1 MGGLRPIG
9 SEKLSGMDKIR
20 RIMEIATYDGNKGS
34 NLNEDKENVFSVKLA
49 DNIDYVIVKEKQGY
63 IIKES
68 FNGEIN
74 YLENIQER
82 KYYKSYSQA
91 LKRLNLV
98 AKEKNTLY
106 ENKKGT
112 SLFEESEKKKY
123 KLKLNKKTPQGDTGS
138 EDLPPP
144 APATPTTPAA
154 PATPTTPAAPA
165 VGATPPTP
173 APEAGAA
180 PALPLEEQGAPA
192 VDPNAQV
199 APPLPAP
206 AGAEVPADPTL
217 APPTPD
223 AGLEGGEGMEPTPEE
238 DMEMEPE
245 EGGEDK
251 KEEITFKLIQKLTGK
266 LAQKLRSYGEDKE
279 MSSDNIKYVINS
291 IISAIDVEALDED
304 DIEEIISRL
313 EGEEEDEEGMEDEI
327 DMEGEEP
334 MGGMGPEP
342 GLEGPPTAPEG
353 AQVVPGGEMAEGFKN
368 LSDAFVNKFKGAYSS
383 VLADKMMEGQ
393 RRGKRRKKHSYSESF
408 GESTV
413 DRIISSY
420 FNIKED
426 EYLIKEE
433 ETRKEI
439 EFIRRKNTV
448 EIKRLS
454 ESLRQER
461 MALKFIE
468 KYPKA
473 KLIGSTTKK
482 NLVFKQGLT
491 ERKIT
496 PEGKVL

>member
-123 KLKLNKKTPQGDTGS
+123 YLNLGDKKKEETKSETPT
-138 EDLPPP
+138 
-144 APATPTTPAA
+144 TPTTPAA
-154 PATPTTPAAPA
+154 PANPTTPAAPA

-291 IISAIDVEALDED
+291 IISAIDVEALDEE
-304 DIEEIISRL
+304 DIEEIINRL
-313 EGEEEDEEGMEDEI
+313 EGEDEEEGMEDEM
-327 DMEGEEP
+327 DMESEEEP

-342 GLEGPPTAPEG
+342 GLEGPPPAPEG
-353 AQVVPGGEMAEGFKN
+353 TVAPPTGEMAEGFKN

-439 EFIRRKNTV
+439 EFIKRKNTQ

>member
-9 SEKLSGMDKIR
+9 SEKLNGMDKIR
-20 RIMEIATYDGNKGS
+20 RIMEIAKYDGNKGS
-34 NLNEDKENVFSVKLA
+34 NLNEDKENVYSVRLA
-49 DNIDYVIVKEKQGY
+49 DNIDYVIVREKQGY

-112 SLFEESEKKKY
+112 ALFEQSEKKKY
-123 KLKLNKKTPQGDTGS
+123 YLNLNLGDKKKVETKS
-138 EDLPPP
+138 E
-144 APATPTTPAA
+144 TTPAP
-154 PATPTTPAAPA
+154 PA
-165 VGATPPTP
+165 
-173 APEAGAA
+173 
-180 PALPLEEQGAPA
+180 PLEEQGDPTL
-192 VDPNAQV
+192 DPNATAPAV
-199 APPLPAP
+199 APPLP
-206 AGAEVPADPTL
+206 GAET
-217 APPTPD
+217 APPLPVTEPMPD
-223 AGLEGGEGMEPTPEE
+223 AGLEGGEGMEPAPEE
-238 DMEMEPE
+238 ELGMEPE

-304 DIEEIISRL
+304 DIEEIINRL
-313 EGEEEDEEGMEDEI
+313 EGEEEEGEEGMEDEM
-327 DMEGEEP
+327 DMESEEDP
-334 MGGMGPEP
+334 MGGMGAEP
-342 GLEGPPTAPEG
+342 GLEGPPPAPEG
-353 AQVVPGGEMAEGFKN
+353 APVPAPGEMAEGFKN
-368 LSDAFVNKFKGAYSS
+368 LSDAFVKKFEGAYSS

-393 RRGKRRKKHSYSESF
+393 RRDRRRKKRSYSENI

-413 DRIISSY
+413 DRIISNY

-426 EYLIKEE
+426 EYIIKEE

-439 EFIRRKNTV
+439 EFIKRKNTS

-468 KYPKA
+468 KFPKA
-473 KLIGSTTKK
+473 KLIGSATKK

-496 PEGKVL
+496 PEGQVL

>member
-49 DNIDYVIVKEKQGY
+49 DNIDYVIVREKQGY

-112 SLFEESEKKKY
+112 HLFEQSEKKKY
-123 KLKLNKKTPQGDTGS
+123 YLDLGDKKKEETKSETPAVTEPIAQATT
-138 EDLPPP
+138 PTVPATPVAATPAPAPAVPAP
-144 APATPTTPAA
+144 APATPA
-154 PATPTTPAAPA
+154 
-165 VGATPPTP
+165 
-173 APEAGAA
+173 
-180 PALPLEEQGAPA
+180 PLEEQGDNAMDPTAPIPA
-192 VDPNAQV
+192 APVDPNAV
-199 APPLPAP
+199 ATPPADPNA
-206 AGAEVPADPTL
+206 VPADAMNPEV
-217 APPTPD
+217 
-223 AGLEGGEGMEPTPEE
+223 GLEGGEEMNPAPEE
-238 DMEMEPE
+238 DMDMESE
-245 EGGEDK
+245 DGGEGK

-291 IISAIDVEALDED
+291 IISAIDVESLDED
-304 DIEEIISRL
+304 DIEEIINRL
-313 EGEEEDEEGMEDEI
+313 EGEEEEGEEGMGSEEMDI
-327 DMEGEEP
+327 DNQDT

-342 GLEGPPTAPEG
+342 GLEGPPPTPEG
-353 AQVVPGGEMAEGFKN
+353 AAAPPTGEMAEGFKN

-393 RRGKRRKKHSYSESF
+393 RRDKRRKKHSYSES
-408 GESTV
+408 TV
-413 DRIISSY
+413 DKIISKY
-420 FNIKED
+420 FDIKED

-433 ETRKEI
+433 STRKEI
-439 EFIRRKNTV
+439 EFIKRKNTQ
-448 EIKRLS
+448 EIRRLS
-454 ESLRQER
+454 ESLKQER

-473 KLIGSTTKK
+473 RLIGSTTKK
-482 NLVFKQGLT
+482 NLVFKQGLN

-496 PEGKVL
+496 PDGKVL

>member
-1 MGGLRPIG
+1 VPTGG
-9 SEKLSGMDKIR
+9 
-20 RIMEIATYDGNKGS
+20 AT
-34 NLNEDKENVFSVKLA
+34 
-49 DNIDYVIVKEKQGY
+49 
-63 IIKES
+63 
-68 FNGEIN
+68 
-74 YLENIQER
+74 
-82 KYYKSYSQA
+82 
-91 LKRLNLV
+91 
-98 AKEKNTLY
+98 
-106 ENKKGT
+106 
-112 SLFEESEKKKY
+112 
-123 KLKLNKKTPQGDTGS
+123 
-138 EDLPPP
+138 PPP
-144 APATPTTPAA
+144 APA
-154 PATPTTPAAPA
+154 
-165 VGATPPTP
+165 
-173 APEAGAA
+173 AGTAQ
-180 PALPLEEQGAPA
+180 PLPLEEQGAPA

-206 AGAEVPADPTL
+206 EGAQTPADPTL
-217 APPTPD
+217 APPIPD
-223 AGLEGGEGMEPTPEE
+223 TGLEGVEGMEPTPEE

-304 DIEEIISRL
+304 DIEEIINRL
-313 EGEEEDEEGMEDEI
+313 EGEDEEEGMEDEM
-327 DMEGEEP
+327 DMESEEES

-342 GLEGPPTAPEG
+342 GLEGPPPAPEG
-353 AQVVPGGEMAEGFKN
+353 ASAVPAGEMAEGFKN

-383 VLADKMMEGQ
+383 VLADKMMESQ
-393 RRGKRRKKHSYSESF
+393 RRDRRRKKHSYSENI

-413 DRIISSY
+413 DKIISKY
-420 FNIKED
+420 FDIKED

-433 ETRKEI
+433 ETRKQI

-468 KYPKA
+468 KFPKA
-473 KLIGSTTKK
+473 KLIGSTTNR
-482 NLVFKQGLT
+482 NLVFKQGLN

-496 PEGKVL
+496 PDGKVL

>member
-20 RIMEIATYDGNKGS
+20 RIMEIATYNGNKGS

-74 YLENIQER
+74 YLENIKER
-82 KYYKSYSQA
+82 KYYKAYSQA

-112 SLFEESEKKKY
+112 PLFEQSEKKKY
-123 KLKLNKKTPQGDTGS
+123 YLDLGDKKKEETKSETPSVEPQTTQTTPAPVATTPTPIAPATPAPAPTVPAALEEQGDPNL
-138 EDLPPP
+138 DPNAAPVPP
-144 APATPTTPAA
+144 APAA
-154 PATPTTPAAPA
+154 P
-165 VGATPPTP
+165 
-173 APEAGAA
+173 
-180 PALPLEEQGAPA
+180 APA
-192 VDPNAQV
+192 VDPMA
-199 APPLPAP
+199 ATM
-206 AGAEVPADPTL
+206 PT
-217 APPTPD
+217 D
-223 AGLEGGEGMEPTPEE
+223 AGLEGGEEMAPAPEE
-238 DMEMEPE
+238 DIDMEPE
-245 EGGEDK
+245 EDGEGK

-304 DIEEIISRL
+304 DIEEIINRL
-313 EGEEEDEEGMEDEI
+313 EGEAEEGEEGMEGDEMDI
-327 DMEGEEP
+327 EDEDT

-342 GLEGPPTAPEG
+342 GTEGPPPAPEG
-353 AQVVPGGEMAEGFKN
+353 AAAQPTGEMAEGFKN

-393 RRGKRRKKHSYSESF
+393 RRDKRRKKHSYSETF

-413 DRIISSY
+413 DKIISKY
-420 FNIKED
+420 FDIKED

-433 ETRKEI
+433 NTIKEI
-439 EFIRRKNTV
+439 EFIKRKNTQ

-496 PEGKVL
+496 PDGKVL

>member
-34 NLNEDKENVFSVKLA
+34 NLNEDKENVYSVRLA

-112 SLFEESEKKKY
+112 PLFEESEKKKY
-123 KLKLNKKTPQGDTGS
+123 YLNLGDKKKEETKSETTPPTTTVAPVT
-138 EDLPPP
+138 PPP
-144 APATPTTPAA
+144 AATTP
-154 PATPTTPAAPA
+154 PPPAA
-165 VGATPPTP
+165 GATP
-173 APEAGAA
+173 A
-180 PALPLEEQGAPA
+180 PLEEQGDPTL
-192 VDPNAQV
+192 DPNAAAPAV
-199 APPLPAP
+199 APPLPGTEA
-206 AGAEVPADPTL
+206 
-217 APPTPD
+217 APPLPVTEPKPD
-223 AGLEGGEGMEPTPEE
+223 AGLEGGEGMEPA
-238 DMEMEPE
+238 PE

-266 LAQKLRSYGEDKE
+266 LAQKLRSYGEEKE

-304 DIEEIISRL
+304 DIEEIINRL
-313 EGEEEDEEGMEDEI
+313 EGEEEEGEEGMEDEMG
-327 DMEGEEP
+327 MESEEEP

-342 GLEGPPTAPEG
+342 GLEGPPPSPEG
-353 AQVVPGGEMAEGFKN
+353 APAPAPGEMAEGFKN

-383 VLADKMMEGQ
+383 VLADKMMGEQ
-393 RRGKRRKKHSYSESF
+393 RRDKRRKKHSYSEVY

-413 DRIISSY
+413 DRIISNY
-420 FNIKED
+420 FDIKED
-426 EYLIKEE
+426 EYLIKEDE
-433 ETRKEI
+433 VRKEI
-439 EFIRRKNTV
+439 EFIRRKNTS

-468 KYPKA
+468 KFPKA
-473 KLIGSTTKK
+473 KLVGSTTNK

-491 ERKIT
+491 EKRIT
-496 PEGKVL
+496 PEGKILWVI

>member
-49 DNIDYVIVKEKQGY
+49 DNINYVIAKEKQGY

-91 LKRLNLV
+91 LKRLNLM

-106 ENKKGT
+106 ENKKGI
-112 SLFEESEKKKY
+112 SLFEQSESEAEKKKY
-123 KLKLNKKTPQGDTGS
+123 YLDLGKDKKSEKDSEKTGTTPPVG
-138 EDLPPP
+138 
-144 APATPTTPAA
+144 ATPAPAA
-154 PATPTTPAAPA
+154 PAPAAPA
-165 VGATPPTP
+165 P
-173 APEAGAA
+173 A
-180 PALPLEEQGAPA
+180 PLEEQGPP
-192 VDPNAQV
+192 VDPTTA
-199 APPLPAP
+199 
-206 AGAEVPADPTL
+206 VPADPT
-217 APPTPD
+217 AVPPADPTAVPPAD
-223 AGLEGGEGMEPTPEE
+223 PTMGGVDPTAVPPA
-238 DMEMEPE
+238 DPTMGDVDPTMDGAEMPTDD
-245 EGGEDK
+245 GEDK

-291 IISAIDVEALDED
+291 IISAIDVDALDED
-304 DIEEIISRL
+304 DIEEIINRL
-313 EGEEEDEEGMEDEI
+313 EGEEEEDEEGMEDEM

-353 AQVVPGGEMAEGFKN
+353 APAVPAGEMAEGFKN

-393 RRGKRRKKHSYSESF
+393 RRDKRRKKHSYSENI

-413 DRIISSY
+413 DKIISKY
-420 FNIKED
+420 FDIKED

-433 ETRKEI
+433 ETRKQI

-468 KYPKA
+468 KFPKA
-473 KLIGSTTKK
+473 KLIGSTTNR
-482 NLVFKQGLT
+482 NLVFKQGLN
-491 ERKIT
+491 EKKIT
-496 PEGKVL
+496 PDGRVL

>member
-112 SLFEESEKKKY
+112 ALFEQSEKKKY
-123 KLKLNKKTPQGDTGS
+123 YLDLGLGDKKKGETKSETTPAPAAPVT
-138 EDLPPP
+138 PPP
-144 APATPTTPAA
+144 AA
-154 PATPTTPAAPA
+154 
-165 VGATPPTP
+165 GATPAPPT
-173 APEAGAA
+173 
-180 PALPLEEQGAPA
+180 PLEEQGDPTL
-192 VDPNAQV
+192 DPNAAAPAV
-199 APPLPAP
+199 APPLP
-206 AGAEVPADPTL
+206 GAET
-217 APPTPD
+217 APPLPVTEPMPD
-223 AGLEGGEGMEPTPEE
+223 AGLEGGEGMEPAPEE
-238 DMEMEPE
+238 ELGMEPE

-304 DIEEIISRL
+304 DIEEIINRL
-313 EGEEEDEEGMEDEI
+313 EGEEEEGEEGIEDEM
-327 DMEGEEP
+327 DMESEEEP
-334 MGGMGPEP
+334 MGGMGAEP
-342 GLEGPPTAPEG
+342 GLEGPPPAPEG
-353 AQVVPGGEMAEGFKN
+353 APVPAPGEMAEGFKN

-393 RRGKRRKKHSYSESF
+393 RRDRRRKKRTYSENI

-413 DRIISSY
+413 DRIISNY

-426 EYLIKEE
+426 EYIIKEE

-439 EFIRRKNTV
+439 EFIKRKNTS

-468 KYPKA
+468 KFPKA

-496 PEGKVL
+496 PEGQVL

>member
-1 MGGLRPIG
+1 MGGLKPIG

-34 NLNEDKENVFSVKLA
+34 NLNEDKENVYSVRLA

-112 SLFEESEKKKY
+112 ALFEESKKKRIF
-123 KLKLNKKTPQGDTGS
+123 LKIDKEKEESETKSTP
-138 EDLPPP
+138 PPP
-144 APATPTTPAA
+144 APAPAA
-154 PATPTTPAAPA
+154 ATPPPPAPAAATPATPPPPAPAA
-165 VGATPPTP
+165 
-173 APEAGAA
+173 AA
-180 PALPLEEQGAPA
+180 PPVPLEEQGDPTL
-192 VDPNAQV
+192 DPNAQA

-206 AGAEVPADPTL
+206 VGAQAPPDPTL
-217 APPTPD
+217 APPLPD
-223 AGLEGGEGMEPTPEE
+223 AVPEGGEGTEPAPEE
-238 DMEMEPE
+238 DMGMESE

-291 IISAIDVEALDED
+291 IISAIDVESLDED
-304 DIEEIISRL
+304 DIEEIINRL
-313 EGEEEDEEGMEDEI
+313 EGEEEEGMEDEI
-327 DMEGEEP
+327 DMETEEEP

-342 GLEGPPTAPEG
+342 GVEGPPPAPEG
-353 AQVVPGGEMAEGFKN
+353 AVAPPAGEMAEGFKN

-383 VLADKMMEGQ
+383 VLADKMMESQ
-393 RRGKRRKKHSYSESF
+393 RRDRRRKKRSYSENI

-413 DRIISSY
+413 DRIISNY

-426 EYLIKEE
+426 EYLIKEQD
-433 ETRKEI
+433 TIKEI
-439 EFIRRKNTV
+439 EFIKRKNTQ

-496 PEGKVL
+496 PEGEIL

>member
-20 RIMEIATYDGNKGS
+20 RIIEIAKYDGNKGS
-34 NLNEDKENVFSVKLA
+34 NLNEDKENVYSVRLA
-49 DNIDYVIVKEKQGY
+49 DNIDYVIVREKQGY

-112 SLFEESEKKKY
+112 ALFEQSEKKKFV
-123 KLKLNKKTPQGDTGS
+123 LKLPKGGNKTPDVGS
-138 EDLPPP
+138 DPMPAQPAEPVTPP
-144 APATPTTPAA
+144 
-154 PATPTTPAAPA
+154 PA
-165 VGATPPTP
+165 VGATP
-173 APEAGAA
+173 APAA
-180 PALPLEEQGAPA
+180 PVTPPPAVPLEEQGDPTL
-192 VDPNAQV
+192 DPNAQV

-206 AGAEVPADPTL
+206 VGAQTPPDPTL
-217 APPTPD
+217 APPMPD
-223 AGLEGGEGMEPTPEE
+223 AGLEGGEGMEPAPEE
-238 DMEMEPE
+238 ELGMEPE

-304 DIEEIISRL
+304 DIEEIINRL
-313 EGEEEDEEGMEDEI
+313 EGEEEEEEGEEGMEDEMDI
-327 DMEGEEP
+327 ESEEEP
-334 MGGMGPEP
+334 MGGMGAEP
-342 GLEGPPTAPEG
+342 GLEGPPPAPEG
-353 AQVVPGGEMAEGFKN
+353 AVAPPAGEMAEGFKN

-383 VLADKMMEGQ
+383 VLAKKMTEGQ
-393 RRGKRRKKHSYSESF
+393 RRDRRRKKRSYSENI

-413 DRIISSY
+413 DRIISNY
-420 FNIKED
+420 FDIKED

-433 ETRKEI
+433 ETIKQI
-439 EFIRRKNTV
+439 EFIRRKNTS

-468 KYPKA
+468 KFPKA

>member
-112 SLFEESEKKKY
+112 ALFEQSEKKKY
-123 KLKLNKKTPQGDTGS
+123 YLDLGDKKKEETKS
-138 EDLPPP
+138 E
-144 APATPTTPAA
+144 T
-154 PATPTTPAAPA
+154 
-165 VGATPPTP
+165 TP
-173 APEAGAA
+173 APEAPTTPPVAGAA
-180 PALPLEEQGAPA
+180 PIPTAPLEEQGDPA
-192 VDPNAQV
+192 LDPNAQA
-199 APPLPAP
+199 APPLAAP
-206 AGAEVPADPTL
+206 TDAAQTLPGMTPPEGDAGAVPPM
-217 APPTPD
+217 PD
-223 AGLEGGEGMEPTPEE
+223 AGLEGGEGMEPAPEG
-238 DMEMEPE
+238 DLGMEPE

-304 DIEEIISRL
+304 DIEEIINRL
-313 EGEEEDEEGMEDEI
+313 EGEEEEGEEGMED
-327 DMEGEEP
+327 DMGMESEEEP
-334 MGGMGPEP
+334 MGGLGAEP
-342 GLEGPPTAPEG
+342 GLEGPPPAPEG
-353 AQVVPGGEMAEGFKN
+353 APAPAPGEMAEGFKN

-393 RRGKRRKKHSYSESF
+393 RRDRRRKKRSYSENI

-413 DRIISSY
+413 DRIISNY

-426 EYLIKEE
+426 EHIIKEE

-439 EFIRRKNTV
+439 EFIKRKNTS

-468 KYPKA
+468 KFPKA

-496 PEGKVL
+496 PEGQVL

>member
-9 SEKLSGMDKIR
+9 SEKLNGMDKIR
-20 RIMEIATYDGNKGS
+20 RIIEIATYDGNKGS

-112 SLFEESEKKKY
+112 ALFEQSEKKKY
-123 KLKLNKKTPQGDTGS
+123 YLDLGDKKKDEPKS
-138 EDLPPP
+138 E
-144 APATPTTPAA
+144 TTPAP
-154 PATPTTPAAPA
+154 PA
-165 VGATPPTP
+165 
-173 APEAGAA
+173 
-180 PALPLEEQGAPA
+180 PLEEQGDPTL
-192 VDPNAQV
+192 DPNAAAPAV
-199 APPLPAP
+199 APPLP
-206 AGAEVPADPTL
+206 GAET
-217 APPTPD
+217 APPLPVTEPMPD
-223 AGLEGGEGMEPTPEE
+223 AGLEGGEGMEPAPEE
-238 DMEMEPE
+238 ELGMEPE

-304 DIEEIISRL
+304 DIEEIINRL
-313 EGEEEDEEGMEDEI
+313 EGEEEEGEEGMEDEM
-327 DMEGEEP
+327 DMESEEEP
-334 MGGMGPEP
+334 MGGMGAEP
-342 GLEGPPTAPEG
+342 GLEGPPPAPEG
-353 AQVVPGGEMAEGFKN
+353 APVPAPGEMAEGFKN

-393 RRGKRRKKHSYSESF
+393 RRDRRRKKRTYSENI

-413 DRIISSY
+413 DRIISNY

-426 EYLIKEE
+426 EYIIKEE
-433 ETRKEI
+433 EARKEI
-439 EFIRRKNTV
+439 EFIKRKNTS

-468 KYPKA
+468 KFPKA

-491 ERKIT
+491 EKKIT

>member
-9 SEKLSGMDKIR
+9 SEKLNGMDKIR
-20 RIMEIATYDGNKGS
+20 RIMEIAKYDSNKGS
-34 NLNEDKENVFSVKLA
+34 NLNEDKENVYSVRLA
-49 DNIDYVIVKEKQGY
+49 DNIDYVIVREKQGY

-68 FNGEIN
+68 FNSEIN

-112 SLFEESEKKKY
+112 ALFEQSEKKKY
-123 KLKLNKKTPQGDTGS
+123 YLDLGDKKKEETKSETTPAPAAPVTP
-138 EDLPPP
+138 PPP
-144 APATPTTPAA
+144 A
-154 PATPTTPAAPA
+154 
-165 VGATPPTP
+165 
-173 APEAGAA
+173 
-180 PALPLEEQGAPA
+180 PLEEQGDPTL
-192 VDPNAQV
+192 DPNAAAPAV
-199 APPLPAP
+199 APPLP
-206 AGAEVPADPTL
+206 GAET
-217 APPTPD
+217 APPLPVTEPMPD
-223 AGLEGGEGMEPTPEE
+223 AGLEGGEGMEPAPEE
-238 DMEMEPE
+238 ELGMEPE

-304 DIEEIISRL
+304 DIEEIINRL
-313 EGEEEDEEGMEDEI
+313 EGEEEEGEEGMEDEM
-327 DMEGEEP
+327 DMESEEDP
-334 MGGMGPEP
+334 MGGMGAEP
-342 GLEGPPTAPEG
+342 GLEGPPPAPEG
-353 AQVVPGGEMAEGFKN
+353 APVPAPGEMAEGFKN
-368 LSDAFVNKFKGAYSS
+368 LSDAFVKKFEGAYSS

-393 RRGKRRKKHSYSESF
+393 RRDRRRKKRSYSENI

-413 DRIISSY
+413 DRIISNY

-426 EYLIKEE
+426 EYIIKEE

-439 EFIRRKNTV
+439 EFIKRKNTS

-468 KYPKA
+468 KFPKA

-496 PEGKVL
+496 PEGQVL

>member
-20 RIMEIATYDGNKGS
+20 RIIEIATYDGNKGS

-112 SLFEESEKKKY
+112 PLFEESEKKKY
-123 KLKLNKKTPQGDTGS
+123 YLDLGNKKKEETKSETP
-138 EDLPPP
+138 PV
-144 APATPTTPAA
+144 
-154 PATPTTPAAPA
+154 PA
-165 VGATPPTP
+165 VGSTPP
-173 APEAGAA
+173 
-180 PALPLEEQGAPA
+180 LPLEEQGDPT
-192 VDPNAQV
+192 VDPNTQV

-206 AGAEVPADPTL
+206 EGTQVPADPTL

-223 AGLEGGEGMEPTPEE
+223 TGLEGVEDMEPEE

-291 IISAIDVEALDED
+291 IISAIDVEALDEE
-304 DIEEIISRL
+304 DIEEIINRL
-313 EGEEEDEEGMEDEI
+313 EGEDEEEGMEDEM
-327 DMEGEEP
+327 DMETEEEP

-342 GLEGPPTAPEG
+342 GLEGPPPAPEG
-353 AQVVPGGEMAEGFKN
+353 AVASPAGEMAEGFKN

-393 RRGKRRKKHSYSESF
+393 RRDKRRKKHSYSGSF

-413 DRIISSY
+413 DRIISNY

-433 ETRKEI
+433 SSRKEI
-439 EFIRRKNTV
+439 EFIKRKNTQ

>member
-112 SLFEESEKKKY
+112 ALFEQSEKKKY
-123 KLKLNKKTPQGDTGS
+123 YLDLGDKKKEETKS
-138 EDLPPP
+138 E
-144 APATPTTPAA
+144 TTPA
-154 PATPTTPAAPA
+154 P
-165 VGATPPTP
+165 V
-173 APEAGAA
+173 AGAA
-180 PALPLEEQGAPA
+180 PAPTAPLEEQGDPTL
-192 VDPNAQV
+192 DPNAPAAPSL
-199 APPLPAP
+199 APPLP
-206 AGAEVPADPTL
+206 GAETT
-217 APPTPD
+217 PPLPVTEPMPD
-223 AGLEGGEGMEPTPEE
+223 AGLESGEEMEPAPEE
-238 DMEMEPE
+238 ELDMEPE

-304 DIEEIISRL
+304 DIEEIINRL
-313 EGEEEDEEGMEDEI
+313 EGEEEEGEEGMEDEMDI
-327 DMEGEEP
+327 ESEEEP
-334 MGGMGPEP
+334 MGGMGAEP
-342 GLEGPPTAPEG
+342 GLEGPPPAPEG
-353 AQVVPGGEMAEGFKN
+353 APVPAPGEMAEGFKN

-393 RRGKRRKKHSYSESF
+393 RRDRRRKKRSYSENI
-408 GESTV
+408 GESNV
-413 DRIISSY
+413 DRIISNY

-426 EYLIKEE
+426 EYIIKEE

-439 EFIRRKNTV
+439 EFIKRKNTS

-468 KYPKA
+468 KFPKA

>member
-112 SLFEESEKKKY
+112 ALFEQSEKKKY
-123 KLKLNKKTPQGDTGS
+123 YLDLGDKKKEETKS
-138 EDLPPP
+138 ETTP
-144 APATPTTPAA
+144 APATPA
-154 PATPTTPAAPA
+154 PATPVTPPPAA
-165 VGATPPTP
+165 GATPAPP
-173 APEAGAA
+173 A
-180 PALPLEEQGAPA
+180 PLEEQGDPTL
-192 VDPNAQV
+192 DPNAAAPAV
-199 APPLPAP
+199 APPLP
-206 AGAEVPADPTL
+206 GAET
-217 APPTPD
+217 APPLPVTEPIPD
-223 AGLEGGEGMEPTPEE
+223 TGLEGGEGMEPEE
-238 DMEMEPE
+238 DMGMEPE

-304 DIEEIISRL
+304 DIEEIINRL
-313 EGEEEDEEGMEDEI
+313 EGEEEEGEEGMEDEM
-327 DMEGEEP
+327 DMESEEEP
-334 MGGMGPEP
+334 MGGMGAEP
-342 GLEGPPTAPEG
+342 GLEGPPPAPEG
-353 AQVVPGGEMAEGFKN
+353 APVPAPGEMAEGFKN

-393 RRGKRRKKHSYSESF
+393 RRDRRRKKRSYSENI
-408 GESTV
+408 GESNV
-413 DRIISSY
+413 DRIISNY

-426 EYLIKEE
+426 EYIIKEE

-439 EFIRRKNTV
+439 EFIKRKNTS

-468 KYPKA
+468 KFPKA

-496 PEGKVL
+496 PEGQVL

>member
-9 SEKLSGMDKIR
+9 SEKLNGMDKIR
-20 RIMEIATYDGNKGS
+20 RIIEIATYDGNKGS

-49 DNIDYVIVKEKQGY
+49 DNIDYVIVREKQGY

-112 SLFEESEKKKY
+112 PLFEESEKKKY
-123 KLKLNKKTPQGDTGS
+123 YLNLGDKKKEETKSEITPSPVATT
-138 EDLPPP
+138 PVTPP
-144 APATPTTPAA
+144 AVASAPTGAPTATTPTPVVASA
-154 PATPTTPAAPA
+154 
-165 VGATPPTP
+165 
-173 APEAGAA
+173 
-180 PALPLEEQGAPA
+180 PLEEQGDPTL
-192 VDPNAQV
+192 DPNAPV
-199 APPLPAP
+199 PAAITPPLT
-206 AGAEVPADPTL
+206 GAETTPLPVTE
-217 APPTPD
+217 PTPE
-223 AGLEGGEGMEPTPEE
+223 AGLEGGEEMEPTPEE
-238 DMEMEPE
+238 DMDMTQE

-304 DIEEIISRL
+304 DVEEIINRL
-313 EGEEEDEEGMEDEI
+313 EGEEEEGEEKMEDEM
-327 DMEGEEP
+327 DMESEEEP

-342 GLEGPPTAPEG
+342 GLEGPPPSPEG
-353 AQVVPGGEMAEGFKN
+353 TPALPAGEMAEGFKN
-368 LSDAFVNKFKGAYSS
+368 LSDAFVNKFQGAYTS
-383 VLADKMMEGQ
+383 VMADKMMEGQ
-393 RRGKRRKKHSYSESF
+393 RREKRRKKHYYSEVY

-413 DRIISSY
+413 DRIISNY

-426 EYLIKEE
+426 EYIIKEE

-439 EFIRRKNTV
+439 EFIKRKNTS

-491 ERKIT
+491 EKRIT
-496 PEGKVL
+496 PEGKIL